1 MLLSEIEVAPVAPV
15 HPGQVRRD
23 EEVLKAL
30 AVRQRRQE
38 EKEPPSHGE
47 DLLVLL
53 VLPLAP
59 PARRR
64 GGEVVRRESTSSSVL
79 ELPLEPITRHSLSAQ
94 LAQHWHPVAQ
104 QRTTDGKRA
113 GARS

>member
-1 MLLSEIEVAPVAPV
+1 M
-15 HPGQVRRD
+15 
-23 EEVLKAL
+23 KAL
-30 AVRQRRQE
+30 AVSQRRQE

-64 GGEVVRRESTSSSVL
+64 GRDLARRESTISSDL
-79 ELPLEPITRHSLSAQ
+79 GYHFITSHSTA
-94 LAQHWHPVAQ
+94 
-104 QRTTDGKRA
+104 
-113 GARS
+113 